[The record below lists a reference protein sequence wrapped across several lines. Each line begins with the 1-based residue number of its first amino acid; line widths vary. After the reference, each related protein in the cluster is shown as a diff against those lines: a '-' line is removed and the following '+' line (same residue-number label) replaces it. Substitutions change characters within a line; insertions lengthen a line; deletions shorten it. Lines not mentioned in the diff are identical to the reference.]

1 MEKRKEC
8 YSVRAYNKLV
18 KKQYKLTKKEFL
30 LAYAD
35 DISNKKQIEIPARIT
50 KSGNPIQL

>member
-1 MEKRKEC
+1 MKRKEC

-18 KKQYKLTKKEFL
+18 KKQYKLTKKEFFI
-30 LAYAD
+30 AYAD
-35 DISNKKQIEIPARIT
+35 DINNKKQIEIPARIT